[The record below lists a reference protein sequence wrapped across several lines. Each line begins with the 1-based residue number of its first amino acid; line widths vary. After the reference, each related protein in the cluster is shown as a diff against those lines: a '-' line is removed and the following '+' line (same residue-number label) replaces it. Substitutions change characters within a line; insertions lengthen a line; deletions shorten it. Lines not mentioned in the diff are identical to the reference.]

1 MSSEFRDLGQGAV
14 YLMIAV
20 VIVVITAAIGSYTL
34 GALQSTGAG
43 NSTIYRQGNSILYN
57 VFQGFGN
64 AASLAT
70 VVFIIIVAAIV
81 LAKVAGWLPIFGG
94 GRYVVVQMYVI
105 GRYILLKIYA
115 VFANAVMVIYA
126 VVKAASTRLPYKV
139 PALAVR
145 L

>member
-1 MSSEFRDLGQGAV
+1 
-14 YLMIAV
+14 MIAV

-34 GALQSTGAG
+34 GALQTTGAG

-57 VFQGFGN
+57 VFHGFGN

-94 GRYVVVQMYVI
+94 GRYVIVVQVVERRVPLFGMYT
-105 GRYILLKIYA
+105 A
-115 VFANAVMVIYA
+115 MTP
-126 VVKAASTRLPYKV
+126 VVGL
-139 PALAVR
+139 
-145 L
+145 